1 MVCSFPDASCLAG
14 ADFSALLDGG
24 YDRSK
29 SMLLG
34 AQMNLPAFNSSTSR
48 SVWTSGNDTGPWSYF
63 GPWEKTIGAAF
74 FSWGAGVPVGAEP
87 VDGGQLGDPG
97 PLRGLRQGRHRHGA
111 APGPAAELT
120 REKVGCGRCCLC
132 CAPMQCCE
140 MRISNFS
147 EFRSAGGAGPW
158 RPAGVGGQALLLRAL
173 LR

>member
-74 FSWGAGVPVGAEP
+74 FPGVLEY
-87 VDGGQLGDPG
+87 
-97 PLRGLRQGRHRHGA
+97 
-111 APGPAAELT
+111 
-120 REKVGCGRCCLC
+120 
-132 CAPMQCCE
+132 
-140 MRISNFS
+140 
-147 EFRSAGGAGPW
+147 RSAPSPWTEGSSVILDHFAAYVKGATDTGLHL
-158 RPAGVGGQALLLRAL
+158 GQPPN
-173 LR
+173 